1 MAPTM
6 LGWIVQWKFP
16 PAPTPLA
23 VLEAPGERLPKSTE
37 LSSMTMRWVIVSL
50 FLNITWSPLAVG
62 TGSGTYEA
70 LPLVPT
76 IETVMTLGVV
86 FPGLV
91 GVEDELL
98 PPPHRDAETAA
109 VNTTTRMNDDRM
121 MLFLPEEKGVP
132 PG

>member
-1 MAPTM
+1 M

-23 VLEAPGERLPKSTE
+23 ALEAPGERLPKSTE

-50 FLNITWSPLAVG
+50 FLNITWSPLPVG
-62 TGSGTYEA
+62 TGSGTYEP
-70 LPLVPT
+70 LPFVPT
-76 IETVMTLGVV
+76 IETVTTLGVV

-121 MLFLPEEKGVP
+121 MLFLQEERGSP
-132 PG
+132 